1 MYGYYNGDRDWKSI
15 KHFSIFNKIWSP
27 ILYEYHISANFDEVW
42 LRENSGN
49 ARVIAEGRDQM
60 RNITN
65 QRRACKPRR
74 PCSSKLRKQL
84 RELGY
89 GSKTLW
95 NRSKLCYIREIQLN
109 FDIELIKKAQILRHS
124 GKTITRRE
132 VFLGQGGLYEN
143 EIFEYFHRDL
153 EYGHQWPKLLGFD
166 NWGVKWNKY
175 SM

>member
-15 KHFSIFNKIWSP
+15 KHFSIFNKLWSP
-27 ILYEYHISANFDEVW
+27 ITYEYHISTNIDEVW
-42 LRENSGN
+42 LREHSGN
-49 ARVIAEGRDQM
+49 ARVFAEGRDQM

-89 GSKTLW
+89 VSKTLW
-95 NRSKLCYIREIQLN
+95 NWSKLCYIREIQLN
-109 FDIELIKKAQILRHS
+109 FDIELIKKAQMLRHS
-124 GKTITRRE
+124 GKTITGRE

-143 EIFEYFHRDL
+143 KVLWVFPQ
-153 EYGHQWPKLLGFD
+153 GLGMRSLVAQTPCF
-166 NWGVKWNKY
+166 W
-175 SM
+175 